1 MPGDGDGEQ
10 EQRSRGRSRQGGSR
24 QGRQHR
30 RGNHEGTIR
39 QRKADGRW
47 EAMISLPDGSRKSV
61 YGETRREAAEKL
73 AALRRSLE
81 AGLPVA
87 DDRLSLGAYLDGW
100 LASIQPTV
108 RDTTYQRHIDYVRLH
123 IVPALG
129 HVRLSKLTARMVQ
142 DFYADRLSAGGLS
155 TTTVNH
161 LHGTLHKSLQAAV
174 RMDLVPRNV
183 ATLVDVPP
191 MARHE
196 IRPLSRDE
204 ARRFVTA
211 VTANGDVRDEALFIL
226 AITSGM
232 RQGEMLG
239 LRWRDV
245 DLDRGVLHVRSS
257 VHRHRQTG
265 QWTLTEPKTARSR
278 RQVALARPAIA
289 SLRRHKARQEEIE
302 RLAGAGVGAG
312 AGGSEGHTSEVG
324 GSGNQEERERWRDLV
339 FRTARGEPRTAY
351 SVYWQLQVI
360 LRRAGLPRIRF
371 HDLRHTCATLLLSA
385 HVAAKVVADL
395 LGHASVSITLD
406 VYSHAL
412 PEMHRDAVAAIGA
425 MLDPSSTSISSSS
438 GDLSRAVY
446 VESSAAPVEQASKE
460 APDERF

>member
-1 MPGDGDGEQ
+1 MATSREDG
-10 EQRSRGRSRQGGSR
+10 
-24 QGRQHR
+24 QGRQRQRQRR

-39 QRKADGRW
+39 QRKGDGRW

-73 AALRRSLE
+73 GALRRSLE

-87 DDRLSLGAYLDGW
+87 DDRLTLGAYLDEW

-123 IVPALG
+123 IAPALG
-129 HVRLSKLTARMVQ
+129 HVRLSKVTARMVQ
-142 DFYADRLSAGGLS
+142 DFYADRLRAGGLS
-155 TTTVNH
+155 STTVNH
-161 LHGTLHKSLQAAV
+161 LHGTLHKALQAAV
-174 RMDLVPRNV
+174 RMDLIPRNV
-183 ATLVDVPP
+183 ATLVEVPP

-196 IRPLSRDE
+196 MRALSRDE
-204 ARRFVTA
+204 ARRFVEA
-211 VTANGDVRDEALFIL
+211 VTAGPNGVSGPVRDEALFIL

-232 RQGEMLG
+232 RQGELLG

-245 DLDRGVLHVRSS
+245 DLDRGVLHVRAS

-265 QWTLTEPKTARSR
+265 EWTLSEPKTARSR
-278 RQVALARPAIA
+278 RQVALARPAITA
-289 SLRRHKARQEEIE
+289 LRRHKARQEEVE
-302 RLAGAGVGAG
+302 HMAGGGVG
-312 AGGSEGHTSEVG
+312 STSVVG
-324 GSGNQEERERWRDLV
+324 GKGSDGQFTSSSSSSSSTSEERERERWGDLV
-339 FRTARGEPRTAY
+339 FCTARGEPRTAY
-351 SVYWQLQVI
+351 SVYWQLQSI
-360 LRRAGLPRIRF
+360 LASAGLPRIRF

-395 LGHASVSITLD
+395 LGHASVAITLD

-425 MLDPSSTSISSSS
+425 MLDPSGSADAPSPS
-438 GDLSRAVY
+438 AY
-446 VESSAAPVEQASKE
+446 VESDKVTREQTSKE
-460 APDERF
+460 ASEEGF